1 MDTRSQEYREYLESK
16 YLPGRRLYLDGW
28 IYPRYLKEFVP
39 GTIYDF
45 GCGVGSFLG
54 FCKRRGVSAVGI
66 DSNPSMV
73 EACLAHGLKA
83 QVDDVVSPRTITV
96 PISNV
101 ICDNVLEHLTEDRI
115 ELFFESMKSLIR
127 REGVLLLVVPNRKG
141 FSRDPTHVTFV
152 ERDLIE
158 RIARD
163 HGLSLSLK
171 FNFPLKNRFLGERF
185 VFNMTIYR
193 IVF

>member
-1 MDTRSQEYREYLESK
+1 MDTSSLEYREYLESK
-16 YLPGRRLYLDGW
+16 YLPGRRLYLHGW

-39 GTIYDF
+39 GAIYDF
-45 GCGVGSFLG
+45 GCGVGSFLE
-54 FCKRRGVSAVGI
+54 FCKRRGVPAVGI

-73 EACLAHGLKA
+73 GACLAHGFNA
-83 QVDDVVSPRTITV
+83 QVDDVVSPHTITA

-101 ICDNVLEHLTEDRI
+101 ICDNVLEHLTGDRI

-127 REGVLLLVVPNRKG
+127 KEGVLLIVVPNRKG
-141 FSRDPTHVTFV
+141 FAQDPTHVTFV
-152 ERDLIE
+152 ERDFIE

-163 HGLSLSLK
+163 HSLSLSLK
-171 FNFPLKNRFLGERF
+171 FNFPLGNRFLGERF